1 MPSVTLGTKTERP
14 RKSNK
19 CMKNITRK
27 KVLVH
32 HVWGESLLLRN
43 FDRVCLFAWMWVQWG
58 RLEIFL
64 IQLFWGSLEN
74 LKSCYKLKEFVF
86 CLLFWLFSVTLKNI
100 SPLLCVQEEQY
111 KLKEF
116 VFCLL
121 FWLFSDTLKNISP
134 LLCGRNK
141 CGLLLLF
148 KRSKQRTRR
157 NKNKN

>member
-1 MPSVTLGTKTERP
+1 MHEKYHQKKSVGPSCLGREPPFEKFWP
-14 RKSNK
+14 
-19 CMKNITRK
+19 
-27 KVLVH
+27 
-32 HVWGESLLLRN
+32 SLP
-43 FDRVCLFAWMWVQWG
+43 FCLNVGAV
-58 RLEIFL
+58 RLSGDIF
-64 IQLFWGSLEN
+64 IQFFLGSLEN

-148 KRSKQRTRR
+148 KRSKQSTRAKI
-157 NKNKN
+157 N